1 MVNDR
6 GIRMGRLLVSGVG
19 DRKVIIVLY
28 SSDGD
33 VHFMELDVGLVR
45 SHCYWHGIIVN
56 EHLIC
61 FSSNL

>member
-1 MVNDR
+1 
-6 GIRMGRLLVSGVG
+6 MGRLLVSGVG

-45 SHCYWHGIIVN
+45 LHCYWHGIIVN

-61 FSSNL
+61 LSSNHSEVQI